1 MRPLA
6 YKGVEFV
13 VPPRIF
19 LFLGGLLRLILLR
32 PQIFGKDQK
41 TGKIAGFATKF
52 PLTELPFLALTGQN
66 PPYSENFAALPPK
79 TLDSPSPLVYR

>member
-13 VPPRIF
+13 VPPGF
-19 LFLGGLLRLILLR
+19 SCFCRLAAPYFR
-32 PQIFGKDQK
+32 ARKFSEKTKK

-52 PLTELPFLALTGQN
+52 PFTELPFLALTGQN

-79 TLDSPSPLVYR
+79 TS